1 MPSYSLLHFPIPV
14 TSSSSTAPTVSFWSP
29 PWLPNFVFPLLV
41 PSLLPFS
48 AVLAP
53 SPFGNEVSNCW
64 GSSFASSFA
73 RPPSACLRAAGRA
86 AAHCPPPAA
95 SRAWRS
101 RLRRGPQPAFF
112 RDAPRLTYRAWPGPP
127 VAAGHGPGPGP
138 GSISV
143 YLVVWVLYLIEGI
156 HCAAFRTLLA

>member
-14 TSSSSTAPTVSFWSP
+14 TSSSSTALTVSFLSP
-29 PWLPNFVFPLLV
+29 QWLPNFVFPLLV
-41 PSLLPFS
+41 PSPSPFS
-48 AVLAP
+48 AAPAP
-53 SPFGNEVSNCW
+53 SPFGNAVSNCW

-101 RLRRGPQPAFF
+101 RPRSGPQPAFF
-112 RDAPRLTYRAWPGPP
+112 RGAPRLTYRAWPGPP
-127 VAAGHGPGPGP
+127 VGAGHGPGPGP

-156 HCAAFRTLLA
+156 HCAVFHTLRA